1 MTPMAPLPQISDEL
15 LQSLAQAEGVCIRP
29 LLHKITDT
37 TTGQLHV
44 VPIRCGSTREA
55 VCPPCAQRNRWL
67 RMQQCREGWHLD
79 TEPEIA
85 VEPDQSAGDDQ
96 ADNAQ
101 DDENPRDDEAVDAG
115 RRVRSTR
122 RRQDVPDLPCVP
134 VESRTIG
141 RVFEEGDGRRFRP
154 SVFATFTLPSYG
166 RVGSD
171 GTPVDRDRYDYR
183 GQALDAMHF
192 PKLIDRL
199 WQNLRR
205 ATGYRVQYF
214 AAVEPQRRLAPHLH
228 AAIRGAIPRRV
239 FREVVAATYHQVWW
253 PAFDYPVFTDQLPVW
268 SGDEVGYVDPDT
280 GVPLPT
286 WDEALDALDDELDA
300 DPAHRPAHVVRFG
313 TQLDLQGII
322 ATSSD
327 ADRRVGYLT
336 KYLTKAVA
344 DTYGDPDEVTAA
356 RAAHLSRLHE
366 EVRWLPCTPTCWNW
380 VRYGIQP
387 AHAHEGMEPGEC
399 PGRAHR
405 WENLGCGGRRVLVS
419 RLWTGKT
426 LADHQADRA
435 TVVREAL
442 AAAGIVMPDADRYSA
457 TATDPDGRRRFVWA
471 PIDPAREDPAMFRQ
485 AILLAVQQRRRWRT
499 EYQTAKTQLQDR
511 GNLSATGPPDIGGEA
526 A

>member
-1 MTPMAPLPQISDEL
+1 MTTTAGFPQIRDDVL
-15 LQSLAQAEGVCIRP
+15 RSLSQAAGVCVGP
-29 LLHKITDT
+29 LLHRVTDT
-37 TTGQLHV
+37 ATGEVRV
-44 VPIRCGSTREA
+44 VPIRCGSTRA
-55 VCPPCAQRNRWL
+55 VVCAPCADRNRWL

-79 TEPEIA
+79 TEPE
-85 VEPDQSAGDDQ
+85 AGQ
-96 ADNAQ
+96 
-101 DDENPRDDEAVDAG
+101 DEAVQSEFVEPKSDG
-115 RRVRSTR
+115 WDHKDPVRRVRSTR
-122 RRQDVPDLPCVP
+122 RRQDAPDLPCVP
-134 VESRTIG
+134 VQSRTIG
-141 RVFEEGDGRRFRP
+141 RVFAGADGRRFRP
-154 SVFATFTLPSYG
+154 SMFATFTLPSYG
-166 RVGSD
+166 RVGAD

-183 GQALDAMHF
+183 RQVLDAMHF

-214 AAVEPQRRLAPHLH
+214 AVVEPQRRLAPHLH

-253 PAFDYPVFTDQLPVW
+253 PSFDQPVFTDVLPVW
-268 SGDEVGYVDPDT
+268 SGDEDGYVDPVT

-286 WDEALDALDDELDA
+286 WDEALDALDDDLDA
-300 DPAHRPAHVVRFG
+300 DPSQRPAHVVRFG

-344 DTYGDPDEVTAA
+344 DTYGDPDEVTQA
-356 RAAHLSRLHE
+356 RAAHLSRVHE
-366 EVRWLPCTPTCWNW
+366 EVRWLPCTPRCWNW
-380 VRYGIQP
+380 LRYGIQP
-387 AHAHEGMEPGEC
+387 AQAGEGMEPGQC

-457 TATDPDGRRRFVWA
+457 TATDPDGRPRFVWA

-485 AILLAVQQRRRWRT
+485 AVLLAVQQRRRWRA
-499 EYQTAKTQLQDR
+499 EYEAAKAQLADR
-511 GNLSATGPPDIGGEA
+511 GGLSATGPSDIGGEA